1 MTRIQL
7 IIPDEVCEKAQKV
20 AQDEHMSLD
29 EFITLALIQKLST
42 SIPDP
47 YLEERARRGNLQRF
61 REILAQVPHVE
72 PEEHD
77 RLD

>member
-1 MTRIQL
+1 M
-7 IIPDEVCEKAQKV
+7 IPDDVSEKAQKV

-29 EFITLALIQKLST
+29 EFTTLALIQRLST
-42 SIPDP
+42 KIPDP
-47 YLEERARRGNLQRF
+47 YLEERARRGNPQRF